1 MRSERT
7 AIRTQG
13 RSHQADIF
21 PFTRRSRLG
30 LEESGA
36 RWHLLALPTTL
47 ARLALRAQASRK
59 EKGHHYISV
68 YQIKCDSQLAGL
80 LFLLMLLLAACGNS
94 GSSPTPDANQLIKDA
109 QAAIQRVT
117 SYHFKLVTANVG
129 TEAKLPIVNAE
140 GDIVVPDK
148 LKANANALFLGNL
161 VQVQIIAIGNQQYIL
176 LFGAW
181 QATTGL
187 LDPRTLS
194 DPQKGVASILGHI
207 QNPSTPTDSTVGGRP
222 CWQIN
227 GKLDPIY
234 LAGITGGGAPAGST
248 DTISSCIGKTDK
260 LPYQIIIKG
269 PAATGDTDKT
279 VRTFTL
285 SNFGKQVTIEA
296 PIAPTSTPSLTP
308 SVTP

>member
-1 MRSERT
+1 MP
-7 AIRTQG
+7 A
-13 RSHQADIF
+13 
-21 PFTRRSRLG
+21 
-30 LEESGA
+30 
-36 RWHLLALPTTL
+36 
-47 ARLALRAQASRK
+47 
-59 EKGHHYISV
+59 
-68 YQIKCDSQLAGL
+68 LAGFLCL
-80 LFLLMLLLAACGNS
+80 LVFLLTACGGS
-94 GSSPTPDANQLIKDA
+94 DSSPAPDAKQLIKDA
-109 QAAIQRVT
+109 QTAILRVT
-117 SYHFKLVTANVG
+117 SYHFKLVTANVS
-129 TEAKLPIVNAE
+129 TEAKLPIVSAE

-148 LKANANALFLGNL
+148 LKANANALLFGNI
-161 VQVQIIAIGNQQYIL
+161 VQVQIIAIGDQQYVL

-207 QNPSTPTDSTVGGRP
+207 QNPSTPTDSTVGGRA

-227 GKLDPIY
+227 GKLDPVY

-248 DTISSCIGKTDK
+248 DDITSCIGKTDK

-285 SNFGKQVTIEA
+285 SNFGENVTIET
-296 PIAPTSTPSLTP
+296 PIAPAPTTVLTP
-308 SVTP
+308 SATP

>member
-7 AIRTQG
+7 AIRSQG
-13 RSHQADIF
+13 RSHPTDIF
-21 PFTRRSRLG
+21 PFTRRSMM
-30 LEESGA
+30 
-36 RWHLLALPTTL
+36 
-47 ARLALRAQASRK
+47 
-59 EKGHHYISV
+59 V
-68 YQIKCDSQLAGL
+68 LAGFLCL
-80 LFLLMLLLAACGNS
+80 LIFLLTACGGS
-94 GSSPTPDANQLIKDA
+94 GSSPAPDAKQLIKDA
-109 QAAIQRVT
+109 QAAILRVT
-117 SYHFKLVTANVG
+117 SYHFKLVTTNVG
-129 TEAKLPIVNAE
+129 TEAKLPIVSAE

-148 LKANANALFLGNL
+148 LKANANALLLGNI

-207 QNPSTPTDSTVGGRP
+207 QNPSTPTDSSVGGRQ

-227 GKLDPIY
+227 GKLDPVY

-248 DTISSCIGKTDK
+248 DDITSCIGKTDK

-285 SNFGKQVTIEA
+285 SNFGENVTIEA
-296 PIAPTSTPSLTP
+296 PITPASTPVLTP

>member
-1 MRSERT
+1 M
-7 AIRTQG
+7 
-13 RSHQADIF
+13 
-21 PFTRRSRLG
+21 
-30 LEESGA
+30 
-36 RWHLLALPTTL
+36 LAL
-47 ARLALRAQASRK
+47 
-59 EKGHHYISV
+59 
-68 YQIKCDSQLAGL
+68 AGFLCL
-80 LFLLMLLLAACGNS
+80 LIFLVTACG
-94 GSSPTPDANQLIKDA
+94 GSSSPPAPDANQLIKDA
-109 QAAIQRVT
+109 QAAILRVT
-117 SYHFKLVTANVG
+117 SYHFKLVTSNVG
-129 TEAKLPIVNAE
+129 TEAKLPIVGAE

-148 LKANANALFLGNL
+148 LKANANALFLGNI
-161 VQVQIIAIGNQQYIL
+161 VQVQIIAIGDQQYIL

-227 GKLDPIY
+227 GKLDPTY
-234 LAGITGGGAPAGST
+234 LTGITGGGAPAGST
-248 DTISSCIGKTDK
+248 DDITSCIGKTDK

-285 SNFGKQVTIEA
+285 SNFGEQVTIEA
-296 PIAPTSTPSLTP
+296 PIAPASTPTLTP
-308 SVTP
+308 SMTP

>member
-1 MRSERT
+1 MTTRHINIYIVIVEASMHSELT
-7 AIRTQG
+7 AIRSQG

-21 PFTRRSRLG
+21 PCTRRSMPVLAE
-30 LEESGA
+30 LLC
-36 RWHLLALPTTL
+36 LLAL
-47 ARLALRAQASRK
+47 
-59 EKGHHYISV
+59 
-68 YQIKCDSQLAGL
+68 L
-80 LFLLMLLLAACGNS
+80 LSACG
-94 GSSPTPDANQLIKDA
+94 GSSSSQAPDAKQLIKEA
-109 QAAIQRVT
+109 QAAILRVT

-129 TEAKLPIVNAE
+129 TEAKLPIVSAE

-148 LKANANALFLGNL
+148 LKANANALLLGNI
-161 VQVQIIAIGNQQYIL
+161 VQVQIIAIDNQQYIL

-194 DPQKGVASILGHI
+194 DPQKGVAAILGHI

-227 GKLDPIY
+227 GKLDPTY

-248 DTISSCIGKTDK
+248 DDITSCIGKTDK

-269 PAATGDTDKT
+269 ASAAGDTNKT

-285 SNFGKQVTIEA
+285 SNFGEQVTIEA

>member
-1 MRSERT
+1 MRSESPVIQSQDRK
-7 AIRTQG
+7 R
-13 RSHQADIF
+13 QADIF
-21 PFTRRSRLG
+21 PFTRWPR
-30 LEESGA
+30 
-36 RWHLLALPTTL
+36 P
-47 ARLALRAQASRK
+47 
-59 EKGHHYISV
+59 V
-68 YQIKCDSQLAGL
+68 LAGL
-80 LFLLMLLLAACGNS
+80 LCLLVFFLTACGGSNS
-94 GSSPTPDANQLIKDA
+94 SSTPDAKQLIKDA
-109 QAAIQRVT
+109 QAAILRVT

-129 TEAKLPIVNAE
+129 TQAKLPIVSAE

-148 LKANANALFLGNL
+148 LKATANALLLGNI
-161 VQVQIIAIGNQQYIL
+161 VQVQIITIGNQQYIL

-207 QNPSTPTDSTVGGRP
+207 QNPSNPTDSTVGGRP
-222 CWQIN
+222 CWQID
-227 GKLDPIY
+227 GKLDPSY
-234 LAGITGGGAPAGST
+234 LVGITGGGAPAGAT
-248 DTISSCIGKTDK
+248 DDITSCIGKADK

-285 SNFGKQVTIEA
+285 SNFGEHVTIKA
-296 PIAPTSTPSLTP
+296 PIAPSLTPTLTP

>member
-1 MRSERT
+1 MTTRHINIYIVFMEASMRSERT
-7 AIRTQG
+7 AIRSQG
-13 RSHQADIF
+13 RSHRADIF
-21 PFTRRSRLG
+21 PFPRRSMPVLAV
-30 LEESGA
+30 LVC
-36 RWHLLALPTTL
+36 LLA
-47 ARLALRAQASRK
+47 
-59 EKGHHYISV
+59 
-68 YQIKCDSQLAGL
+68 
-80 LFLLMLLLAACGNS
+80 FLLSACGGS
-94 GSSPTPDANQLIKDA
+94 GSSQVPDAKQLIKDA
-109 QAAIQRVT
+109 QAAILRVT

-129 TEAKLPIVNAE
+129 TQAKLPIVGAE

-148 LKANANALFLGNL
+148 LKANANTLLLGNI

-222 CWQIN
+222 CWQIK
-227 GKLDPIY
+227 GKLDPAY
-234 LAGITGGGAPAGST
+234 LTGITGGGAPAGST
-248 DTISSCIGKTDK
+248 DDITSCIGKTDK

-269 PAATGDTDKT
+269 PAAAGDTDKT

-285 SNFGKQVTIEA
+285 SNFGEQVTIEA
-296 PIAPTSTPSLTP
+296 PITPTSTPSLTP
-308 SVTP
+308 SLTPSVTP

>member
-7 AIRTQG
+7 AIRSKG
-13 RSHQADIF
+13 RSHQAGKF
-21 PFTRRSRLG
+21 LFTRRSMLG
-30 LEESGA
+30 
-36 RWHLLALPTTL
+36 
-47 ARLALRAQASRK
+47 
-59 EKGHHYISV
+59 I
-68 YQIKCDSQLAGL
+68 AGL
-80 LFLLMLLLAACGNS
+80 LCLLVFLLAACGDS
-94 GSSPTPDANQLIKDA
+94 GSSTAPDANQLIKDA
-109 QAAIQRVT
+109 QAAIQRIT

-207 QNPSTPTDSTVGGRP
+207 QNPSTPTDSAVGGRP

-227 GKLDPIY
+227 GKLDPVY
-234 LAGITGGGAPAGST
+234 MAGITGGGAPAGST
-248 DTISSCIGKTDK
+248 DDISSCIGKADK

-269 PAATGDTDKT
+269 AAATGDTDKT

-285 SNFGKQVTIEA
+285 SNFGEQVTIEA
-296 PIAPTSTPSLTP
+296 PIAPASTPSLTP

>member
-1 MRSERT
+1 MTTRHINIYIVFMEASMRSERT
-7 AIRTQG
+7 AIRSQG
-13 RSHQADIF
+13 RSHRADIIPF
-21 PFTRRSRLG
+21 PRRSMPVLAV
-30 LEESGA
+30 LVC
-36 RWHLLALPTTL
+36 LLA
-47 ARLALRAQASRK
+47 
-59 EKGHHYISV
+59 
-68 YQIKCDSQLAGL
+68 
-80 LFLLMLLLAACGNS
+80 FLLSACGGS
-94 GSSPTPDANQLIKDA
+94 GSSQVPDAKQLIKDA
-109 QAAIQRVT
+109 QAAILRVT

-129 TEAKLPIVNAE
+129 TQAKLPIVGAE

-148 LKANANALFLGNL
+148 LKANANTLLLGNI

-207 QNPSTPTDSTVGGRP
+207 QNPSTPTDSTFGGRP
-222 CWQIN
+222 CWQIK
-227 GKLDPIY
+227 GKLDPAY
-234 LAGITGGGAPAGST
+234 LTGITGGGAPAGST
-248 DTISSCIGKTDK
+248 DDITSCIGKTDK

-269 PAATGDTDKT
+269 PAAAGDTDKT

-285 SNFGKQVTIEA
+285 SNFGEQVTIEA

>member
-1 MRSERT
+1 MGVRERMTTRHINIYIVFMEASMRSERT
-7 AIRTQG
+7 AIRSQG
-13 RSHQADIF
+13 RSHRADIILF
-21 PFTRRSRLG
+21 PRRSMPVLAV
-30 LEESGA
+30 LVC
-36 RWHLLALPTTL
+36 LLA
-47 ARLALRAQASRK
+47 
-59 EKGHHYISV
+59 
-68 YQIKCDSQLAGL
+68 
-80 LFLLMLLLAACGNS
+80 FLLSACGGS
-94 GSSPTPDANQLIKDA
+94 GSSQVPDAKQLIKDA
-109 QAAIQRVT
+109 QAAILRVT

-129 TEAKLPIVNAE
+129 TQAKLPIVGAE

-148 LKANANALFLGNL
+148 LKANANTLLLGNI

-222 CWQIN
+222 CWQIK
-227 GKLDPIY
+227 GKLDPAY
-234 LAGITGGGAPAGST
+234 LTAITGGGAPAGST
-248 DTISSCIGKTDK
+248 DDITSCIGKTDK

-269 PAATGDTDKT
+269 PAAAGDTDKT

-285 SNFGKQVTIEA
+285 SNFGEQVTIEA
-296 PIAPTSTPSLTP
+296 PITPTLTPSLTP

>member
-1 MRSERT
+1 MTTRHIKIFIVFVEASMRSERT
-7 AIRTQG
+7 AIRSQG

-30 LEESGA
+30 L
-36 RWHLLALPTTL
+36 
-47 ARLALRAQASRK
+47 
-59 EKGHHYISV
+59 
-68 YQIKCDSQLAGL
+68 AGL
-80 LFLLMLLLAACGNS
+80 LFLLMLLLAACGDS
-94 GSSPTPDANQLIKDA
+94 GSSPAPDANQLIKDA
-109 QAAIQRVT
+109 QAAIQ
-117 SYHFKLVTANVG
+117 LVTANVG
-129 TEAKLPIVNAE
+129 TEAKLPIVGAE
-140 GDIVVPDK
+140 GDIAVPDE
-148 LKANANALFLGNL
+148 LKANANALFLGNV

-181 QATTGL
+181 QATTGF

-227 GKLDPIY
+227 GKLDPVY
-234 LAGITGGGAPAGST
+234 LVGITGGVAPAGST

-260 LPYQIIIKG
+260 LPYQFIIKG

-285 SNFGKQVTIEA
+285 SNFGEQVTIEA
-296 PIAPTSTPSLTP
+296 PIIPTSTPSLTP
-308 SVTP
+308 SATP